1 MCKLNNVKVYDH
13 VNWKFLLNILK
24 QMVFGEKWLKWIEF
38 CIKIARFSILVNGEP
53 IGFFPSERG
62 LRQGDPFSPFL
73 FILAME
79 GLNSTVRVAT
89 QKNWLKGLKVGNQ
102 AGVDVQI
109 CHLLYADD
117 TMIFC
122 EAKEEQVC
130 FIRINLI
137 VLEAVSGLFV
147 NWRKSSMF
155 QVKDVSNIQCLANI
169 LSCKV
174 ENLPTT
180 YLGMPL
186 GNTH

>member
-1 MCKLNNVKVYDH
+1 M
-13 VNWKFLLNILK
+13 
-24 QMVFGEKWLKWIEF
+24 
-38 CIKIARFSILVNGEP
+38 NGEP
-53 IGFFPSERG
+53 IAFFPSERG
-62 LRQGDPFSPFL
+62 LGQGDPLSPFL

-147 NWRKSSMF
+147 NWKF
-155 QVKDVSNIQCLANI
+155 LLNI
-169 LSCKV
+169 LKQMVFGEKWLKWIEFCIKIARFSILV
-174 ENLPTT
+174 NGEPIGFFPSERGLRQGDPFSPF
-180 YLGMPL
+180 LFISED
-186 GNTH
+186 

>member
-1 MCKLNNVKVYDH
+1 M
-13 VNWKFLLNILK
+13 
-24 QMVFGEKWLKWIEF
+24 
-38 CIKIARFSILVNGEP
+38 
-53 IGFFPSERG
+53 
-62 LRQGDPFSPFL
+62 
-73 FILAME
+73 
-79 GLNSTVRVAT
+79 
-89 QKNWLKGLKVGNQ
+89 GNQ

-155 QVKDVSNIQCLANI
+155 QVKDVSNIQRLANI

-180 YLGMPL
+180 YLGCHWVTP
-186 GNTH
+186 TKS

>member
-1 MCKLNNVKVYDH
+1 M
-13 VNWKFLLNILK
+13 
-24 QMVFGEKWLKWIEF
+24 
-38 CIKIARFSILVNGEP
+38 
-53 IGFFPSERG
+53 
-62 LRQGDPFSPFL
+62 
-73 FILAME
+73 
-79 GLNSTVRVAT
+79 
-89 QKNWLKGLKVGNQ
+89 GNQ

-130 FIRINLI
+130 FIRIILI
-137 VLEAVSGLFV
+137 VLEEVSRLSV

-169 LSCKV
+169 LSCKI
-174 ENLPTT
+174 EKLPTT

-186 GNTH
+186 GNTHKELEIWDGVVEKTKKISHLEDTISFLRRKNYIDQCSPGCPINLCYVPFSPTC